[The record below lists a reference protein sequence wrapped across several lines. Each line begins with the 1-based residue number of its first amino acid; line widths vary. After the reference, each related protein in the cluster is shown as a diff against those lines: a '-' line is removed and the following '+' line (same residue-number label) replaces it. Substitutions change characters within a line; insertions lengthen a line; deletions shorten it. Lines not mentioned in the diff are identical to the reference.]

1 MMLELAQQKDAQA
14 ILNVVTLSIE
24 ACTLDHQND
33 PDIIQSWLSN
43 KTLENM
49 KLWIEKSYSFTYKK
63 NGNIIGFI
71 LLSKEGNL
79 LLNYVLP
86 DQQGMG
92 IGSALINHIIGICKS
107 NNIEKIKLESTLTA
121 KNFYLSNNFKII
133 EEIYENNNLV
143 AYRMERIIK

>member
-1 MMLELAQQKDAQA
+1 MLELAQQKDAQA

-121 KNFYLSNNFKII
+121 KNFYLCNNFKII